1 MEKGK
6 QLQND
11 MLLLK
16 KKENNEQVCT
26 LHRFVHSIE
35 VYCDVQYSTQTSEWL
50 IV

>member
-26 LHRFVHSIE
+26 LHQFVHFIE
-35 VYCDVQYSTQTSEWL
+35 VYYDVQYSTQTSE
-50 IV
+50 